1 MFLRRKPLIFEG
13 LFKLIQMKDF
23 IPAIDGYFSRLRD
36 ALALV
41 DRPALSEI
49 MNVLEAARLEGR
61 GVFVMGN
68 GGSAATASHFVC
80 DFNKGISMGK
90 ERRYRLHCLN
100 DNVPSLMAIANDLS
114 YDNVFVEQLRNFYR
128 EGDVVLGI
136 SGSGNSENVVRALR
150 WAAENGAVTIGF
162 TGYDGGA
169 VRRICRY
176 NLHIPLNDMQIVE
189 DLHLVANHCM
199 MKILCGE

>member
-1 MFLRRKPLIFEG
+1 
-13 LFKLIQMKDF
+13 MKDF
-23 IPAIDGYFSRLRD
+23 IPAIDGYFGRLRE

-41 DRPALSEI
+41 DRQQLNEV

-80 DFNKGISMGK
+80 DFNKGISLGK
-90 ERRYRLHCLN
+90 DRRYRLVCLN

-114 YDNVFVEQLRNFYR
+114 YDDIFLEQLKNLFR

-150 WAAENGAVTIGF
+150 WAAENGGVTIGF

-169 VRRICRY
+169 VKRICRH
-176 NLHIPLNDMQIVE
+176 NLHIPLKDMQIVE

-199 MKILCGE
+199 MKILCGA